1 MLSASKAGSMK
12 NALEALVD
20 HKVDADI
27 LKLAPDFIRNRQQ
40 DIQTLKSA
48 YSMRDYETIAKIC
61 HKLKGF
67 SSPFGFSDLEVL
79 AHNLESASKSQ
90 NLQDLESHFSNI
102 QSYIA
107 TKSEKLARLS
117 TQ

>member
-1 MLSASKAGSMK
+1 MK
-12 NALEALVD
+12 SQLEQLVD

-40 DIQTLKSA
+40 DIQTLISA
-48 YSMRDYETIAKIC
+48 YAMRDYELIAKVC

-67 SSPFGFSDLEVL
+67 STPFGFSDLEIL
-79 AHNLESASKSQ
+79 AQKLESASKSH
-90 NLQDLESHFSNI
+90 NLKDLESHFTNI

-107 TKSEKLARLS
+107 TKSEKLAQLDLV
-117 TQ
+117 